1 MLKIIN
7 EVKTMKFA
15 IVSDSHDHVNNFTK
29 VINWLNQEKIKLILH
44 CGDICNQE
52 TINEAIR
59 NFKGEIKFVRGNADQ
74 STQVLS
80 ARPSTLKKCSGF
92 NLEEI
97 PEKQEVIIGGKSI
110 FFNHYPDI
118 AKKAAESGKYDI
130 VFYGH
135 THRPWEEKISS
146 PSTGSGRVCRL
157 VNPGELAGQRYK
169 PTFALYDPK
178 TDKLSLK
185 ILELL

>member
-1 MLKIIN
+1 
-7 EVKTMKFA
+7 MKFA

-52 TINEAIR
+52 TINEAIK
-59 NFKGEIKFVRGNADQ
+59 NFKGEIKFVRGNAD
-74 STQVLS
+74 
-80 ARPSTLKKCSGF
+80 F
-92 NLEEI
+92 NLEEV
-97 PEKQEVIIGGKSI
+97 PEKQQVTIGGKKI

-118 AKKAAESGKYDI
+118 AKKAAESGKYDV

-178 TDKLSLK
+178 TDTLSLK